1 MDDKRKSRRISSR
14 IKSEV
19 HASRGMTFSTSQDL
33 SRGGI
38 YISTPEPL
46 EKGSEISLSLYLPGQ
61 DPLSL
66 RGIVRWSTTE
76 EASGRRCG
84 MGIEF
89 CDACDGDLEKID
101 TAIK

>member
-1 MDDKRKSRRISSR
+1 MEDKRKSRRVSKK

-19 HASRGMTFSTSQDL
+19 HAPLGMTFSTSQDL

-46 EKGSEISLSLYLPGQ
+46 ETGSEISLSLYLPGQ
-61 DPLSL
+61 DPVNI
-66 RGIVRWSTTE
+66 RGVVRWSNRE
-76 EASGRRCG
+76 DSSARRCG

-89 CDACDGDLEKID
+89 ISDGDGDLEKIH
-101 TAIK
+101 AAVK

>member
-1 MDDKRKSRRISSR
+1 MEEKRKSRRISHK

-19 HASRGMTFSTSQDL
+19 HDPLSMTFSTSQDL

-46 EKGSEISLSLYLPGQ
+46 ETGSEISLSLYLPGQ
-61 DPLSL
+61 DPVSV
-66 RGIVRWSTTE
+66 RGVVRWSASE
-76 EASGRRCG
+76 ESSCRRCG

-89 CDACDGDLEKID
+89 TGASDGDLEKIG
-101 TAIK
+101 TVVK

>member
-1 MDDKRKSRRISSR
+1 MHEKRQSLRVSKS

-19 HASRGMTFSTSQDL
+19 HDDAGMIFSTSMDL

-46 EKGSEISLSLYLPGQ
+46 ESGSEICLSLYLPGQ
-61 DPLSL
+61 DPVNL
-66 RGIVRWSTTE
+66 RGVVRWSTGQE
-76 EASGRRCG
+76 NECRRCG

-89 CDACDGDLEKID
+89 IGAGDKDLEKIGG
-101 TAIK
+101 TLV

>member
-1 MDDKRKSRRISSR
+1 MKEKRKSRRTPGR
-14 IKSEV
+14 IKSEI
-19 HASRGMTFSTSQDL
+19 HTDDRMTFSTIRDL

-46 EKGSEISLSLYLPGQ
+46 ETGSEISLSLYLPGQ

-66 RGIVRWSTTE
+66 KGIVRWSTGE
-76 EASGRRCG
+76 ESSCRRCG

-89 CDACDGDLEKID
+89 TGADEGDLEKIE
-101 TAIK
+101 AIVK

>member
-1 MDDKRKSRRISSR
+1 
-14 IKSEV
+14 
-19 HASRGMTFSTSQDL
+19 
-33 SRGGI
+33 
-38 YISTPEPL
+38 
-46 EKGSEISLSLYLPGQ
+46 
-61 DPLSL
+61 LSL

>member
-1 MDDKRKSRRISSR
+1 MEDKRKSRRVSSR

-19 HASRGMTFSTSQDL
+19 HAPLGMTFSTSQDL

-46 EKGSEISLSLYLPGQ
+46 ETGSEIALSLYLPGQ
-61 DPLSL
+61 DPVNV
-66 RGIVRWSTTE
+66 RGVVRWSNRE
-76 EASGRRCG
+76 ESSCRRCG

-89 CDACDGDLEKID
+89 TGTGDDDLEKINI
-101 TAIK
+101 AFE